1 MTTVITPQ
9 TIVAQGQTKVVTVT
23 VTLPCPTKTLP
34 PPRIVS
40 PQVPPNTG
48 KFFVL
53 NS

>member
-1 MTTVITPQ
+1 MTTVVTPQ
-9 TIVAQGQTKVVTVT
+9 TIIAHGQTKVVTVT

-48 KFFVL
+48 KLFVF
-53 NS
+53 